1 MGGMQVLQ
9 FVSNFPDKT
18 KTAIPI
24 ACTSS
29 HSAQNI
35 ALNELGRQAI
45 AADHNWLDGEYLSKN
60 AVPDKIHFALFAE

>member
-9 FVSNFPDKT
+9 FVSNFPEKT

-35 ALNELGRQAI
+35 ALMNL
-45 AADHNWLDGEYLSKN
+45 
-60 AVPDKIHFALFAE
+60 VDKLLQLTIIG